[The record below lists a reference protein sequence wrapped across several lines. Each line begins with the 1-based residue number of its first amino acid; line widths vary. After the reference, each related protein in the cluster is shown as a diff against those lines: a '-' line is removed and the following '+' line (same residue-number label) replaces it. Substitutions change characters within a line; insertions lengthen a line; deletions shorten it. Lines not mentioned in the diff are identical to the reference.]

1 MASLNIASV
10 LRDASMNNSSIA
22 IQVRGLRKSYGDVE
36 AVRGID
42 LEVSTGEVF
51 ALLGPNGAGKT
62 TTIEILEGYLNKS
75 AGEVQVLGYD
85 PARKQREF
93 RERIGIVL
101 QSSSVQPYLNVEETI
116 DLFRG
121 YYPHPMGLEDVF
133 HATGLGPQRKTRVKK
148 LSGGQQRRLD
158 VAIGLS
164 GDPDLLF
171 LDEPTTGFDPSARRD
186 AWGMIRNLQD
196 LGKTVVLTTHYMDE
210 AQNLADRVAIMVQ
223 GKIVVEGTP
232 DELLNH
238 AGGTTIRYKLS
249 QDASPMPGGLEGG
262 TLQPD
267 GHYVLVTNAPTQAL
281 HGLTSWATSK
291 GVELE
296 ELSVSRPS
304 LDDLFVQLAA
314 SEGPD
319 EA

>member
-1 MASLNIASV
+1 MASLNISSV
-10 LRDASMNNSSIA
+10 CRDASMNNSSIA

-249 QDASPMPGGLEGG
+249 QDASPMPEGLEGG

-267 GHYVLVTNAPTQAL
+267 GHFVLVTNAPTQAL